1 MDSLVAQ
8 YNAQYA
14 AIMSGGGNINR
25 KRKLIIQLNNRI
37 LPKVRAIK
45 AQSAPSNAKYALVMG
60 TNYPNT
66 PYQLYGCENDVH
78 SLEALFKGKGY
89 AVTTLCD
96 DGPRPTKTNIL
107 NAFADVLKKAKNG
120 DTVAVTFSCHG
131 NYERGLL
138 EEEQVLISSD
148 LKNISDV
155 ELKNVLRLNLK
166 KGVSVFVMFDSCH
179 SGSTMNLRYSYLQT
193 DGTPD
198 VDLTKD
204 ETVSQVVSLSGCTD
218 KQTSADA
225 SFGGIPNGA
234 LTKAFLT
241 VVAKAVTYRGLV
253 QGVREFMKNN
263 RFSQTPQ
270 LEAGAILDIDKPFV
284 L

>member
-1 MDSLVAQ
+1 MESLVAQ

-14 AIMSGGGNINR
+14 AIMSGGANINR
-25 KRKLIIQLNNRI
+25 KRMLIIKLNNRI
-37 LPKVRAIK
+37 LPQVRAIK
-45 AQSAPSNAKYALVMG
+45 FDTPLSKAKYALIMG

-66 PYQLYGCENDVH
+66 PYELRGCENDVH
-78 SLEALFKGKGY
+78 SLESLFKGKGY

-96 DGPRPTKTNIL
+96 DGPLPTKVNVL
-107 NAFADVLKKAKNG
+107 KAFTDVLKKAVNG
-120 DTVAVTFSCHG
+120 DTVVVTFSCHG
-131 NYERGLL
+131 SYIRGPL
-138 EEEQVLISSD
+138 EEEQVIISSD
-148 LKNISDV
+148 LRNISDV

-166 KGVSVFVMFDSCH
+166 KGVSVFVMFDNCH
-179 SGSTMNLRYSYLQT
+179 SASTMNLRYGYLQT
-193 DGTPD
+193 DGTPS

-225 SFGGIPNGA
+225 SFNGIPNGA

-241 VVAKAVTYRGLV
+241 TVSKAVTYRGLV
-253 QGVREFMKNN
+253 QGVRDFLKKNN
-263 RFSQTPQ
+263 FSQVPQ
-270 LEAGAILDIDKPFV
+270 LESGTVLNVDSPFV